1 MSLTPDQLQRIASLA
16 RIDVAPAE
24 AAGVTE
30 RLNRVLG
37 LIDQLQAVD
46 TRGIEPMSHAL
57 DAHLSPRQRL
67 RPDEVTEPD
76 ARDANQRVAPAVEAG
91 LYLVPKVIE

>member
-1 MSLTPDQLQRIASLA
+1 MSLSDDQIRRIARLA
-16 RIDVAPAE
+16 RIDVGEAE
-24 AAGVTE
+24 SAEVRT

-46 TRGIEPMSHAL
+46 TTGVEPMAHAL
-57 DAHLSPRQRL
+57 DLVQPL
-67 RPDEVTEPD
+67 RVDKVTE
-76 ARDANQRVAPAVEAG
+76 ANRRDEYQAGAPAVEDG

>member
-1 MSLTPDQLQRIASLA
+1 MSLSPDQIQRLA
-16 RIDVAPAE
+16 RLAHIAIGAE
-24 AAGVTE
+24 ESAEVRD

-46 TRGIEPMSHAL
+46 TTGIEPMSHAL
-57 DAHLSPRQRL
+57 DVIQPLRL
-67 RPDEVTEPD
+67 DAVTEHD
-76 ARDANQRVAPAVEAG
+76 QRTLFQSGAPAVDDGG

>member
-1 MSLTPDQLQRIASLA
+1 MSLTSDQLQRIALLA
-16 RIDVAPAE
+16 RIDVSAE
-24 AAGVTE
+24 ELQAVTG

-46 TRGIEPMSHAL
+46 TQGIEPMSHAL
-57 DAHLSPRQRL
+57 DVVQRL

-76 ARDANQRVAPAVEAG
+76 RRDDFQAGAPAVEQG

>member
-1 MSLTPDQLQRIASLA
+1 MSLTDDQIRRIARLA
-16 RIDVAPAE
+16 RLAIGEQESAE
-24 AAGVTE
+24 VRD

-46 TRGIEPMSHAL
+46 TAGIEPMSHAL
-57 DAHLSPRQRL
+57 DLVQPLRTDVVTASDQR
-67 RPDEVTEPD
+67 
-76 ARDANQRVAPAVEAG
+76 AAFQAGAPAVDGG